1 MTTKVKPNYL
11 NTPRSEVEGY
21 LDFVDETLFE
31 KSVDSYLNSGE
42 GLEYLHSSIRE
53 MCLVIS
59 SKNGIDS
66 NTKMETKCL
75 DVCMSALKSY
85 QKAKESDGTKE
96 FAKRY
101 VAGLIKTF
109 YKNYKGS
116 GGKIKPKDKPHY
128 VNNAQFSQ
136 AVVDYCTAS
145 QQAKKTGSSAPV
157 VPDYIAQCFL
167 KICEGLSHKAN
178 FVRYTYR
185 EEMVMDAVENCLKAI
200 ENYNI
205 EAATRTG
212 KPNAF
217 AYFTQISW
225 FAFLRRIE
233 KEKKQQ
239 EIKSRY
245 LGHIGVEDRFDNDLA
260 QDDAIQVTQAYV
272 DILRLRIDEV
282 KARDSEWKDIVKKER
297 KRRTVKA
304 DSDLS
309 DFIID

>member
-1 MTTKVKPNYL
+1 MTTKVNPNYL

-59 SKNGIDS
+59 SKNGITS
-66 NTKMETKCL
+66 NTKMENKCL

-85 QKAKESDGTKE
+85 QNSKERDGVCE

-136 AVVDYCTAS
+136 AVVDYVTDLNGARDACVTLP
-145 QQAKKTGSSAPV
+145 K
-157 VPDYIAQCFL
+157 VPDYIARCFL
-167 KICEGLSHKAN
+167 KICEGLSHKSN

-200 ENYNI
+200 ENYNL

-239 EIKSRY
+239 DIKMRY
-245 LGHIGVEDRFDNDLA
+245 MEQSGVETFIDNELG
-260 QDDAIQVTQAYV
+260 DDQSNQYAIAYV
-272 DILRLRIDEV
+272 DGLRMRIDEV
-282 KARDSEWKDIVKKER
+282 KEKDSQWKEIVKKER
-297 KRRTVKA
+297 KRRTVKV
-304 DSDLS
+304 DSDLT
-309 DFIID
+309 DFIVD